1 MPDIIIETTKESYL
15 ENLKFQV
22 LVPVTKTG
30 NSAIQPCY
38 IWQLLFFSLNVYL
51 LNSNYQMHMYIHS

>member
-38 IWQLLFFSLNVYL
+38 IWQLLFFFFFFLV
-51 LNSNYQMHMYIHS
+51 